1 MSNVQVIKRDGKR
14 LFAVIPWDEYERL
27 RDAAEMDADVRL
39 YDDALAR
46 DDEYF
51 PIEVVDRLLA
61 NENPIKVY
69 REYRGLTQQRL
80 AQSAGIGK
88 SYLSQI
94 ESGKRGGSSKVLRA
108 IAKALD
114 VDLDD
119 VVADS

>member
-27 RDAAEMDADVRL
+27 RDAAEMDADVRS
-39 YDDALAR
+39 YDEALAR
-46 DDEYF
+46 NDEYF

-61 NENPIKVY
+61 HENPIKVY
-69 REYRGLTQQRL
+69 REYRGLTQHRL
-80 AQSAGIGK
+80 AQTAGIGK

-119 VVADS
+119 VVAEP

>member
-1 MSNVQVIKRDGKR
+1 MSNVQVIKRNGKR

-27 RDAAEMDADVRL
+27 RDAAEMDADVRS
-39 YDDALAR
+39 YDEALAR

-51 PIEVVDRLLA
+51 PVEVVDRLLA
-61 NENPIKVY
+61 HENPIKVY

-119 VVADS
+119 VVAES

>member
-27 RDAAEMDADVRL
+27 RDAAEMDADVRS
-39 YDDALAR
+39 YDEALAR
-46 DDEYF
+46 DDVYF

-61 NENPIKVY
+61 HENPIKVY
-69 REYRGLTQQRL
+69 REYRGLTRRRL

-108 IAKALD
+108 IAEALD

-119 VVADS
+119 VVAEP

>member
-27 RDAAEMDADVRL
+27 RDAAEMGADVRS
-39 YDDALAR
+39 YDEALAR

-69 REYRGLTQQRL
+69 REYRGLTQRRL

-119 VVADS
+119 VVAES